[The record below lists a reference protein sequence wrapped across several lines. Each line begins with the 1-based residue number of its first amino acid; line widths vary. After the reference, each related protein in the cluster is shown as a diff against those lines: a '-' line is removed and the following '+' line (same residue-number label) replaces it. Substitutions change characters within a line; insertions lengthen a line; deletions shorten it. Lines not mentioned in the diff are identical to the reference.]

1 MRKMQRTTFFCIAGF
16 LSLLLCLSSCSQR
29 RGDDAKVPTLPEG
42 VELRDGDLICR
53 LGTAWYSQLI
63 SRRASTLSGYSHV
76 GIILHA
82 GTDSCVVLHTE
93 GNDNTAGQ
101 GDVAAEPLASFL
113 KHSRRAGV
121 YRLALSDSVRARFI
135 ATALAYRE
143 RAIPFDYAFDSNS
156 DTELYCTEY
165 VAVSLLKADTLLP
178 LRPSF
183 HIAGRTVFSPDDLL
197 SLPGTACIAQT
208 D

>member
-1 MRKMQRTTFFCIAGF
+1 MQRKLFFCIIGF
-16 LSLLLCLSSCSQR
+16 MSLLLCMGACSQR
-29 RGDDAKVPTLPEG
+29 RGDNANVPVFPEDTK
-42 VELRDGDLICR
+42 LRDGDLICR

-63 SRRASTLSGYSHV
+63 SRRASSISGYSHV

-93 GNDNTAGQ
+93 GDTGAAGQ
-101 GDVAAEPLASFL
+101 AGIAAEPLTSFL

-135 ATALAYRE
+135 AAALAYRE
-143 RAIPFDYAFDSNS
+143 RAVPFDYAFDSDS
-156 DTELYCTEY
+156 DAELYCTEY

-183 HIAGRTVFSPDDLL
+183 HIAGRTVFSPDDVL
-197 SLPGTACIAQT
+197 SLSGTACIAQT
-208 D
+208 N